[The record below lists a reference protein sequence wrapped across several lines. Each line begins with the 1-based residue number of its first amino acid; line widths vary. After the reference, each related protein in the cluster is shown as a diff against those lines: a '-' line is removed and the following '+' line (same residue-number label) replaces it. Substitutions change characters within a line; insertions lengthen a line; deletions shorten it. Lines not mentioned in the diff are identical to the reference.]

1 MRLFGLT
8 QRQDTAAREKKAR
21 EPREGKQQP
30 GRCSPG
36 KQGWGTRQDAPART
50 GKQDR
55 APQRQ
60 DTTPGSQ
67 TRYRHNLKDT
77 RTNEGVDAR
86 RIQMQDDAKQTVG
99 NGEDSDSD
107 SGSALN
113 SERVSG
119 I

>member
-77 RTNEGVDAR
+77 RTVRCER
-86 RIQMQDDAKQTVG
+86 
-99 NGEDSDSD
+99 
-107 SGSALN
+107 
-113 SERVSG
+113 ERVRSFLLAALLREKG
-119 I
+119 R